1 MVADDVKVAV
11 VDEGLVAQVEDE
23 LDVVH
28 LRLHEDVDHRE
39 VDVARVGEGHLA
51 NVKSFPDIRKLLRI
65 IFYETTLYKILKGKA
80 AFGGGVYIFIPGRRQ
95 VAEIFIVILGR
106 IKVADGNVVVVA
118 TAED

>member
-1 MVADDVKVAV
+1 M
-11 VDEGLVAQVEDE
+11 
-23 LDVVH
+23 
-28 LRLHEDVDHRE
+28 
-39 VDVARVGEGHLA
+39 
-51 NVKSFPDIRKLLRI
+51 
-65 IFYETTLYKILKGKA
+65 YKILKGIA